1 MVDAGFPRI
10 AVEIRRVISRAAGQ
24 VKEEVAQ
31 GLFVVP
37 DVVDD
42 SVDFG
47 PVTCRQDDG
56 FAQAAVIVEVL
67 QALVDGVRRH
77 SEAFPDGDG
86 DGLMVEAKDDE
97 VHR

>member
-1 MVDAGFPRI
+1 MSTG
-10 AVEIRRVISRAAGQ
+10 RRLR
-24 VKEEVAQ
+24 
-31 GLFVVP
+31 
-37 DVVDD
+37 
-42 SVDFG
+42 
-47 PVTCRQDDG
+47 
-56 FAQAAVIVEVL
+56 AVIVEVL